1 MAEEKHWIVNFLSLF
16 FLSKAK
22 NQVFAQ
28 LAYTFWRHEASFA
41 DFLFLDRGDKKK
53 EENGGEGSSVVRFLK
68 NISGQYAHM
77 EAY

>member
-41 DFLFLDRGDKKK
+41 DFLFLDHG

-68 NISGQYAHM
+68 NLCGQYAHM